1 MKKLIKKSEPILGL
15 GESIIVLAV
24 ILGILGFL
32 IIGQHQEPQAPLLIA
47 FVILMVYGRLR
58 GFTWDTIIDG
68 MRTGLRAGVDPLVI
82 FLTIGVLIATWI
94 FSGTIPTVMFWGFKI
109 ISIQFFLPTVFL
121 VCTLVGIACGSSF
134 TSVSTMGIAFIGIGT
149 TLHFSPGLTAGAIV
163 SGAFCGSNI
172 SPLSGT
178 TNLAASTGEIDI
190 YTHIK
195 SLLWTDLP
203 AWFISLIFF
212 TLMGLHPKPA
222 SLHAINVMLDQ
233 LQNNFWISPWTMLPV
248 ILLIIL
254 AIFKVPAIPSLGL
267 GALSAVIL
275 GWIHNPNIS
284 INSITELI
292 MNGFV
297 AHTPNKNINL
307 LLSKGGI
314 SSMLTSLALI
324 IFALA
329 LGGLLIKFNIIGVII
344 TKIEESVKGI
354 VGLTIS
360 AALTCI
366 GVNLLVGEHY
376 LAIILPGE
384 SFKEAFNHHNL
395 PRTALTR
402 VLNDAGAAINAVVPW
417 SVSGVFIAGTLQVNP
432 LDFIP
437 FAIFPFLV
445 TVLCILAGFVNVIK
459 KKA

>member
-15 GESIIVLAV
+15 GESIIVLAI

-212 TLMGLHPKPA
+212 TLMGLHPNPA

-297 AHTPNKNINL
+297 AHTPNKKYQP
-307 LLSKGGI
+307 S
-314 SSMLTSLALI
+314 
-324 IFALA
+324 
-329 LGGLLIKFNIIGVII
+329 
-344 TKIEESVKGI
+344 
-354 VGLTIS
+354 
-360 AALTCI
+360 
-366 GVNLLVGEHY
+366 
-376 LAIILPGE
+376 
-384 SFKEAFNHHNL
+384 SFKRWN
-395 PRTALTR
+395 
-402 VLNDAGAAINAVVPW
+402 
-417 SVSGVFIAGTLQVNP
+417 
-432 LDFIP
+432 
-437 FAIFPFLV
+437 
-445 TVLCILAGFVNVIK
+445 
-459 KKA
+459 

>member
-1 MKKLIKKSEPILGL
+1 MKKLINKSEPILGL
-15 GESIIVLAV
+15 GESIIVLAI

-47 FVILMVYGRLR
+47 FVVLMVYGRLR

-384 SFKEAFNHHNL
+384 SFKEAFDL
-395 PRTALTR
+395 
-402 VLNDAGAAINAVVPW
+402 IQ
-417 SVSGVFIAGTLQVNP
+417 F
-432 LDFIP
+432 
-437 FAIFPFLV
+437 
-445 TVLCILAGFVNVIK
+445 
-459 KKA
+459 